1 MQLAQPGEPLEL
13 ADGTKIDPATGR
25 VIKPVTEYVEVPT
38 DRDAVALVTRV
49 RSKTITDLPAP
60 PKQMNAISL
69 IVLYTLYGLDD
80 TQIAVVAGITK
91 DQVTQIKMLDAFDKM
106 LGEVTNNIMDAETS
120 DVGALFKQN
129 ARAAAIRVATLVD
142 SEDDDISLRAS
153 KDVLDRA
160 GHRPADVVEHRL
172 KLEADDLRIVVIKK
186 DETQV
191 MPAVDV
197 DFTVNGDK

>member
-106 LGEVTNNIMDAETS
+106 LDEVTNNIMDAETS

-197 DFTVNGDK
+197 DFTVNGES